1 MRRPPLLGWIIPALI
16 VAAIAVYV
24 GGVVTG
30 RWDPNP
36 AVGSGSHAVPVP
48 ESTDPEQ
55 RKANAELCPL
65 INRPEVYELVEK
77 PAKVPGTG
85 TSYLR
90 ESDWHECT
98 VSLPTSALRLAVA
111 HDRTSIADYQR
122 LFPEALPRTL
132 LGRPALW
139 TSGPS
144 LIVNSPWKESSL
156 LMAWDP
162 ADSGG
167 MVEVTILRAALD
179 PHDEGTLTRIV
190 ERQVPGLPG
199 WPG

>member
-1 MRRPPLLGWIIPALI
+1 MRRPQLLGWIIPALI
-16 VAAIAVYV
+16 IVALAVYV

-36 AVGSGSHAVPVP
+36 SIGDSANAAPFP

-77 PAKVPGTG
+77 PVKTTGTG

-90 ESDWHECT
+90 EGDWHECT
-98 VSLPTSALRLAVA
+98 VTMPTSALRLAVA

-122 LFPEALPRTL
+122 LFPEAQPRTV

-139 TSGPS
+139 TAGPS
-144 LIVNSPWKESSL
+144 LLVNSPWKESSL
-156 LMAWDP
+156 LVAWDL

-179 PHDEGTLTRIV
+179 PGDEGTLALIAQ
-190 ERQVPGLPG
+190 RQLPALPG